1 MPFDTLL
8 LIAREHALLLIV
20 HTCIS
25 MRSGCAELCQEH
37 GAVWRADRLS
47 DSHHLRPQNHQES

>member
-20 HTCIS
+20 HTCI